1 VPAVPEDIQ
10 QQYDGLQHCLYVL
23 RRAHLEGE
31 PDEPVK
37 ALASTKLV
45 DMLDVSF
52 EDPMIASVGIGP
64 WLHYMEVIY
73 TLECVLLYT
82 LERILESNLQILQIQ
97 YMEVMYTL
105 ECILLCTM
113 ECILKL
119 NLQILQ
125 IRYMEVD
132 VVQ

>member
-10 QQYDGLQHCLYVL
+10 QQYDALQHCLYVL

-37 ALASTKLV
+37 ALASTNLV

-52 EDPMIASVGIGP
+52 EDPLIASVGIGP

-73 TLECVLLYT
+73 TLEYLLLYTSERILDT
-82 LERILESNLQILQIQ
+82 LERILESN
-97 YMEVMYTL
+97 
-105 ECILLCTM
+105 
-113 ECILKL
+113 
-119 NLQILQ
+119 
-125 IRYMEVD
+125 
-132 VVQ
+132 

>member
-1 VPAVPEDIQ
+1 MPAVPEDIQ

-73 TLECVLLYT
+73 TLEYLLLYTSERILDT
-82 LERILESNLQILQIQ
+82 LERILESN
-97 YMEVMYTL
+97 
-105 ECILLCTM
+105 
-113 ECILKL
+113 
-119 NLQILQ
+119 
-125 IRYMEVD
+125 
-132 VVQ
+132 